1 MNLNLI
7 YFKYLIF
14 IVICGATSCSPQQDN
29 DSAAGS
35 EDYQINS
42 QQDIVEPNL
51 EELTGVQAPVASKHT
66 TVPRFNYES
75 VPDGFSRLPVTS
87 LYRYVPSAHA
97 KTWNACGMSD
107 SFSDELRIVV
117 AEIGKLSFDS
127 DYTNVARQL
136 STGDL
141 KNDPDAMAIL
151 GMLYEQHLVP
161 DVAFLSQSDD
171 LAFTLYE
178 RSALAGSDRGRYY
191 LALSHYYGY
200 PTSRKYNPAR
210 LSELLADVD
219 LESRD
224 SQLLQLKANLLI
236 QGRIA
241 DPKDESRTAP
251 ELGEALFRRALE
263 VCPEDGYASANLAS
277 FLINYYG
284 AQSAQGTEALS
295 LLNPSEFP
303 NQAELVGIFYEYGNL
318 NGSFGYFLN
327 AFVDL
332 PKAIENY
339 KIAALNG
346 DPDAAL
352 RLFELYLYDEEVDD
366 DLIDQGTAR
375 ELLEL
380 AAGLGNWRSM
390 SYLSHYYAEGSEL
403 YEKNIPLA
411 LHYSR
416 SFLRMLDTDETISR
430 DDAIEEAFTIIG
442 GVLSDENLQPQTL
455 LSGIELANQLIDILE
470 SDEVYGDSQQLGL
483 ATASLVSLGAALTD
497 KQDAD
502 VQVAQSALAAALEDL
517 NFGEYYALVIGN
529 DKYDY
534 LSDLES
540 AVADANA
547 VSELL
552 KRDYGFK
559 VTQLNN
565 ASRAQIVTIL
575 NEFRNTLGVADN
587 FLLYYAGHGQID
599 PITEEGFWQPVDAE
613 EFDDTNWIGNDRI
626 TRTIRGFRSQN
637 ILVVADSCYSGVVLR
652 GGNTLQP
659 DLESLNVDYVESL
672 IQSKTRIALTS
683 GGNEPVIDSLEGASN
698 SIFASAFIDAL
709 ELNQFVTTSSDIYK
723 YVSQRV
729 VSTLSPEGIS
739 QTPEFAGL
747 LRSGHEG
754 GDFIF
759 RKAPKLNSSNL

>member
-1 MNLNLI
+1 M
-7 YFKYLIF
+7 IF
-14 IVICGATSCSPQQDN
+14 IVIIVAAGCSPQQDV

-35 EDYQINS
+35 KDYQINTPKNAVGPIL
-42 QQDIVEPNL
+42 DEMT
-51 EELTGVQAPVASKHT
+51 ELQALDSNRLLQATYQYKHT
-66 TVPRFNYES
+66 KVPRFEYAS
-75 VPDGFSRLPVTS
+75 VPDGFSRLAVTS

-107 SFSDELRIVV
+107 SFSDELRSVV
-117 AEIGKLSFDS
+117 AEIEQLSFDS
-127 DYTNVARQL
+127 DYSSVAQQL
-136 STGDL
+136 SAGDL
-141 KNDPDAMAIL
+141 KNDPDAMAVL

-161 DVAFLSQSDD
+161 DVAYLSQSDD
-171 LAFTLYE
+171 FAFSLYE
-178 RSALAGSDRGRYY
+178 RSTLAGSERGRHY
-191 LALSHYYGY
+191 LALSLYYGY
-200 PTSRKYNPAR
+200 PTSGKYDPNR

-219 LESRD
+219 LASSD
-224 SQLLQLKANLLI
+224 SQLLSVKANALL
-236 QGRIA
+236 QGDIEV
-241 DPKDESRTAP
+241 PKDESRSSF
-251 ELGEALFRRALE
+251 ELGEALLRRAQD
-263 VCPEDGYASANLAS
+263 VCPYDDFASNNLAT

-284 AQSAQGTEALS
+284 AQSEQGKEGLD
-295 LLNPSEFP
+295 LLDPTEFP
-303 NQAELVGIFYEYGNL
+303 SQAERVGIFYEYGNL
-318 NGSFGYFLN
+318 NGSNGPFAN
-327 AFVDL
+327 SFVDL
-332 PKAIENY
+332 PVAIKNY
-339 KIAALNG
+339 EIAALNG

-352 RLFELYLYDEEVDD
+352 RLFELYLYDNEVDD
-366 DLIDQGTAR
+366 DLIDQSSAKR
-375 ELLEL
+375 MLEL
-380 AAGLGNWRSM
+380 AAGLGDWRAM
-390 SYLSHYYAEGSEL
+390 SYLSHYYAEGAEL
-403 YEKNIPLA
+403 YEINIPLA
-411 LHYSR
+411 LHYTR

-430 DDAIEEAFTIIG
+430 DDATEEAFTVIG
-442 GVLSDENLQPQTL
+442 GVLSDEALEPETL
-455 LSGIELANQLIDILE
+455 LSAIELANQLIDVLE
-470 SDEVYGDSQQLGL
+470 TDEVYGDSQQLSL
-483 ATASLVSLGAALTD
+483 AKASLVSLGAAIANSQDTD
-497 KQDAD
+497 IL
-502 VQVAQSALAAALEDL
+502 VAQSALAAAFEDL
-517 NFGEYYALVIGN
+517 NFGVYYALVIGN
-529 DKYDY
+529 NNYDH

-552 KRDYGFK
+552 ARDYGFK

-565 ASRAQIVTIL
+565 ASRSQIVTTL

-659 DLESLNVDYVESL
+659 DFGSLSADYVESL

-683 GGNEPVIDSLEGASN
+683 GGNEPVIDSLEGADN

-709 ELNQFVTTSSDIYK
+709 ERNEFVTTSSDIYK
-723 YVSQRV
+723 FVSQQV
-729 VSTLSPEGIS
+729 VSALSPEGIS

-759 RKAPKLNSSNL
+759 KKAPKL